1 VEGKDRTDRWS
12 STAARGAPV
21 NLNHV
26 AKRLIQLVPTLFLVL
41 VVIFVL
47 VRLLPGD
54 PTSAMLGDRATDAD
68 VARLNAQ
75 LGLDRSVPAQFLLF
89 LQRIVQGDLGISIH
103 LKVPVMR
110 LILEKMPVTLAL
122 TGFAAILA
130 LLMAVPLAFV
140 AAMRR
145 GRAADTAIRGAFQ
158 IGLSMPIFYL
168 GLVLLTVFAAGLR
181 WFPVGGY
188 GDTWGDRAWHLFLPA
203 LTLALSLSAVL
214 MRNLRASIIE
224 VLGAEYVDF
233 ARSKGL
239 APRLVLGRHVL
250 RNALIST
257 VTLFGL
263 SVGTLIGG
271 AVITETVFAIPG
283 AGRLMID
290 SIYGRDYPVVQGLT
304 LAMAV
309 LVSLVFLATDLVQ
322 AALDPRV
329 KA

>member
-1 VEGKDRTDRWS
+1 
-12 STAARGAPV
+12 V

-75 LGLDRSVPAQFLLF
+75 LGLDRSIPAQFLLF
-89 LQRIVQGDLGISIH
+89 LQRIVQGDLGTSIH

-122 TGFAAILA
+122 TGFAALLA
-130 LLMAVPLAFV
+130 VLMAVPLAFV

-145 GRAADTAIRGAFQ
+145 GRAADTAIRGAVQ

-188 GDTWGDRAWHLFLPA
+188 GDTWADRAWHLFLPA

-214 MRNLRASIIE
+214 MRNLRASIVE

-322 AALDPRV
+322 TALDPRV